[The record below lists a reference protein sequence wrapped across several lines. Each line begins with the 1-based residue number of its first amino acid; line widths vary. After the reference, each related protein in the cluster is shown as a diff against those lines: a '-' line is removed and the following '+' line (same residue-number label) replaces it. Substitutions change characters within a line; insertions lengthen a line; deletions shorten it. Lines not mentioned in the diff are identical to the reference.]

1 MNDLVYRNDDAVAV
15 NEEDCSVVYK
25 QYNLSHQGILVP
37 GLSLV
42 QHLSDVNVGLY
53 RDILFSESPSA
64 IQLNF
69 ATSHMMQNSL
79 YVV

>member
-15 NEEDCSVVYK
+15 NEKDCCVVYK

-42 QHLSDVNVGLY
+42 QHFSDVDVRLY
-53 RDILFSESPSA
+53 RDILDKTYHIGQRMTPTRMLKFEP
-64 IQLNF
+64 
-69 ATSHMMQNSL
+69 
-79 YVV
+79 V